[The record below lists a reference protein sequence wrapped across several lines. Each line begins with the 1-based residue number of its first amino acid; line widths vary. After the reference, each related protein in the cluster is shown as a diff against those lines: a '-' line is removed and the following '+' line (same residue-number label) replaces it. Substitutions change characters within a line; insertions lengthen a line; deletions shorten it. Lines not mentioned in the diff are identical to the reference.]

1 MISGII
7 LSTQIVNAQR
17 VALKSN
23 LIDWATL
30 SPNLAME
37 VRLNQKFTLDIS
49 ATTHPFSFTI
59 ADIKA
64 THFRLQP
71 ELRYWFNR
79 PMARHFVGVG
89 LLGGLYNLRVKE
101 HFYEGDI
108 WGAGI
113 TYGYAFVLSR
123 HWNMEATLGVGMA
136 RARAFDYRVDEEKP
150 ATPNLLKWTPV
161 PIRLGLSFS
170 YLFK

>member
-108 WGAGI
+108 WGGGDYLWVCFCAEPPLEHGGDPRSG
-113 TYGYAFVLSR
+113 YGSG
-123 HWNMEATLGVGMA
+123 E
-136 RARAFDYRVDEEKP
+136 
-150 ATPNLLKWTPV
+150 
-161 PIRLGLSFS
+161 SF
-170 YLFK
+170 